1 MVRYSIRV
9 SVCVWVRCPSS
20 HADAG
25 RLENEIRAAG
35 LNVLGT
41 EYGAEGATISLGVF
55 DRSEELARAEE
66 LVVSLSSGA
75 ASVTWGDTQ
84 WVDLPV

>member
-1 MVRYSIRV
+1 MRML
-9 SVCVWVRCPSS
+9 
-20 HADAG
+20 A

-55 DRSEELARAEE
+55 DRPEELARAEE
-66 LVVSLSSGA
+66 LVVSEFRIRRA
-75 ASVTWGDTQ
+75 
-84 WVDLPV
+84 